1 MKHFKHK
8 ILHLR
13 NKNLDNRVSFFSH
26 LYDIW
31 TGHHVLG
38 DLLFVSSAID
48 SEVWQETL
56 IFFLTA
62 NNSFEEI
69 QEIPPKLLSYRV
81 YLPMPTW
88 RTDWFAEHGSQTA
101 YQS

>member
-1 MKHFKHK
+1 MFFKHASK
-8 ILHLR
+8 TYNVPYLKRNTSNAKFYIFK

-31 TGHHVLG
+31 TGQDILG

-56 IFFLTA
+56 NFF
-62 NNSFEEI
+62 SS
-69 QEIPPKLLSYRV
+69 K
-81 YLPMPTW
+81 
-88 RTDWFAEHGSQTA
+88 
-101 YQS
+101 